1 MSLNLN
7 FLQSNRNFRVGMW
20 KLLKNGNNE
29 LLEIIISDC
38 TCAVEENLVTCFA
51 MLLPEKETFG
61 KSDSTGNVS

>member
-1 MSLNLN
+1 
-7 FLQSNRNFRVGMW
+7 MW